1 MKNIKKLLAILL
13 VLTMAL
19 SLAACGFEAKMARA
33 AKKMEKLESYR
44 MDMDL
49 DMAMSMSLMGQS
61 MDLDIGMQG
70 KADVNTKPLVM
81 KMDMDMTTMGES
93 IHMLSYAEKTDA
105 GYITYVSPDGG
116 DTWVKQTLDGGQL
129 PEAGAATNFAL
140 LFKLVGKF
148 EKTGTETIRGS
159 EATVFSGTVE
169 GEDIAQMVE
178 MSGVMDTLSESMDV
192 DLGELNVELES
203 LGGIPTT
210 ISLDNKTGYI
220 VRYTMD
226 MTELMQNLMP
236 VLMDQLMAT
245 IAEESGLEGLDLS
258 MLGLKLDVSKTVV
271 AVELYDFD
279 AAGTVEIP
287 AEARAAEELSDLAA

>member
-1 MKNIKKLLAILL
+1 MKK
-13 VLTMAL
+13 
-19 SLAACGFEAKMARA
+19 F
-33 AKKMEKLESYR
+33 
-44 MDMDL
+44 
-49 DMAMSMSLMGQS
+49 
-61 MDLDIGMQG
+61 DI
-70 KADVNTKPLVM
+70 
-81 KMDMDMTTMGES
+81 
-93 IHMLSYAEKTDA
+93 
-105 GYITYVSPDGG
+105 
-116 DTWVKQTLDGGQL
+116 
-129 PEAGAATNFAL
+129 
-140 LFKLVGKF
+140 
-148 EKTGTETIRGS
+148 
-159 EATVFSGTVE
+159 
-169 GEDIAQMVE
+169 IA
-178 MSGVMDTLSESMDV
+178 
-192 DLGELNVELES
+192 LGELNVELES

-258 MLGLKLDVSKTVV
+258 MLRLKLDVSKTVV

>member
-1 MKNIKKLLAILL
+1 
-13 VLTMAL
+13 
-19 SLAACGFEAKMARA
+19 
-33 AKKMEKLESYR
+33 ME
-44 MDMDL
+44 
-49 DMAMSMSLMGQS
+49 
-61 MDLDIGMQG
+61 
-70 KADVNTKPLVM
+70 NTLN
-81 KMDMDMTTMGES
+81 
-93 IHMLSYAEKTDA
+93 
-105 GYITYVSPDGG
+105 
-116 DTWVKQTLDGGQL
+116 
-129 PEAGAATNFAL
+129 NFAL